1 MVVPQL
7 VVPVGSAGRVWRS
20 IEDVAVE
27 RVYHC
32 AVVGAAWGSLSESAV
47 EVKRQE
53 DSEETLFDCRY
64 FALR

>member
-1 MVVPQL
+1 MPQL

-53 DSEETLFDCRY
+53 DSEG
-64 FALR
+64 